1 MMGSQW
7 ASDEAGRLVL
17 GTVQFG
23 VPYGISNVVGQTPLE
38 EARAIVQKAFEAG
51 VRWLDTAP
59 AYGTSETVLGNVAR
73 DPLWHVVTKTP
84 ALPYA
89 LDPAHVVAVVTQSLE
104 RSLVSLGRTAVDALL
119 VHRAEDLLGAS
130 GEALWKALENLRHR
144 GLVRSL
150 GVSVYSPEEL
160 EAVGGRFPLEIVQ
173 VPCNVLDQRFLTEG
187 FLDRFKRSGVRVQ
200 GRSAFLQ
207 GLLFLDPKALPPF
220 FRPWRPLL
228 ERWRNFLESQ
238 RATPLEACLGF
249 ALGVSAL
256 DRLVVGVNT
265 ASQMEE
271 MLRAARSWDQ
281 TIFREFATTDADLIE
296 PRRWRRE

>member
-84 ALPYA
+84 TLPHA

-119 VHRAEDLLGAS
+119 VHRAEDLLGTS

-173 VPCNVLDQRFLTEG
+173 VPCNVLDQRFLANDLLG
-187 FLDRFKRSGVRVQ
+187 GLRRSGVQVH

-207 GLLFLDPKALPPF
+207 GLLLLDPATLPVSF
-220 FRPWRPLL
+220 SPWQPLL
-228 ERWRNFLESQ
+228 QRWQDVLHDHHL
-238 RATPLEACLGF
+238 TPLEACLGF
-249 ALGVSAL
+249 ALGVSEL
-256 DRLVVGVNT
+256 DGVVVGVNT

-271 MLRAARSWDQ
+271 LLRAARSWDQ
-281 TIFREFATTDADLIE
+281 TIFREFATTDVGLIE
-296 PRRWRRE
+296 PRRWE